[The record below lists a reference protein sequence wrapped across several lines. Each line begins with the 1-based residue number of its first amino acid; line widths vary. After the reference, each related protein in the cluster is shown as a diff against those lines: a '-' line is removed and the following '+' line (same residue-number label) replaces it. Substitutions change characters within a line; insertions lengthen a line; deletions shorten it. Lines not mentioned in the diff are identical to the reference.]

1 MKTIL
6 FVPGYYGSYL
16 LDADSKEKVWITIG
30 QALFNKKTLA
40 VPIAGMEI
48 PGARELIPGDL
59 IEQVSVFMAYG
70 RTKSFLEKLA
80 GEKGWKF
87 AAVSYDWRKD
97 PLEGIRRIDE
107 AVRRAKS
114 STKDEVYLIG
124 HSQGAWLCGYYLRF
138 GAQDYFADSPEQ
150 METWDGL
157 KLVDKVILAAGPYRG
172 TMSLLRNTFYGIPIG
187 TNLTLQS
194 PLFFSTAPSSYYLL
208 PPKEQMLALDEK
220 LQPLSLDLHDPEF
233 WREKELGLFQPR
245 FEFSKNAQA
254 VAFDFL
260 KNHLSRSQRLHEL
273 MHAPSKKEAPP
284 TPFLSISGQGRA
296 TMERGIRHDETFLY
310 YPRHIKKYRS
320 DVSSRVTFVDGD
332 GTLSAETQVLPQA
345 FLQLKPQIVSVQQ
358 EHLELLQ
365 SASSKK
371 LIADFLLTEKRQN

>member
-16 LDADSKEKVWITIG
+16 LDADSKEKVWITLG

-40 VPIAGMEI
+40 VPISGMEI

-70 RTKSFLEKLA
+70 RTRSFLEKLA
-80 GEKGWKF
+80 SEKGWRF
-87 AAVSYDWRKD
+87 EAVPYDWRKD
-97 PLEGIRRIDE
+97 PLEAIHRIDQ
-107 AVRRAKS
+107 AVRHAKVS
-114 STKDEVYLIG
+114 DKDEVYLMG
-124 HSQGAWLCGYYLRF
+124 HSQGAWLCAYYLRF
-138 GAQDYFADSPEQ
+138 GVQDYFAGSLKQ

-157 KLVDKVILAAGPYRG
+157 KLVDKAILAAGPFRG
-172 TMSLLRNTFYGIPIG
+172 TMSLLRNTFNGIPIG

-194 PLFFSTAPSSYYLL
+194 PLFFSTAPSTYYLL

-220 LQPLSLDLHDPEF
+220 LQPLSLDLHRPEF
-233 WREKELGLFQPR
+233 WREKQLGLFQPR
-245 FEFSKNAQA
+245 FEFSKSAQA
-254 VAFDFL
+254 AAFDFL
-260 KNHLSRSQRLHEL
+260 KTHLERSQRLHEL
-273 MHAPSKKEAPP
+273 MLSPATNEAPKKSL
-284 TPFLSISGQGRA
+284 LSISGHGRA
-296 TMERGIRHDETFLY
+296 TMERGIRHEETFLY
-310 YPRHIKKYRS
+310 YPRHIKKYRP

-345 FLQLKPQIVSVQQ
+345 FLTLNPQVISLKQ

-365 SASSKK
+365 SASSQK
-371 LIADFLLTEKRQN
+371 LIAEFLLAPHSQN